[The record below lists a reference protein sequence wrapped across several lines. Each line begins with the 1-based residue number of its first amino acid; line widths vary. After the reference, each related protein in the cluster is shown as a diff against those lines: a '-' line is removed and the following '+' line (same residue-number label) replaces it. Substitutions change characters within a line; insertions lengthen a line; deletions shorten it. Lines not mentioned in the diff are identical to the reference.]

1 MIAGRTRPVAPL
13 ACSTKVESDH
23 DTMLLVRLD
32 APLPRELAVGDGTA
46 LFVCGTCFHHEAKIR
61 SLSFELDGVSQPV
74 RAHGM
79 PRLDLFRSLHPSLDP
94 YATADVTVDPA
105 SAEDPHLNSYR
116 SGFWGIVE
124 VAPGNG
130 AARELT
136 LSAQLEDGQTAT
148 RTLASLR
155 APAQRE
161 PIELGS
167 ADRTGPLVVICMAT
181 YQAPIDLFRRQ
192 IDSIRSQTHR
202 NWTCVI
208 SDDCSTPDRIAAM
221 TEVLAGDPRFVLT
234 RSTRRLG
241 FYLNFERALSL
252 VPPQADYVALS
263 DQDDYWHEDKLETL
277 VAQIGDAQLI
287 YSDARVVDRDGEV
300 LSDTYW
306 VTRRTNHTTL
316 PSLLVTNSV
325 TGAASLFRREL
336 LDHALPFPPAQFAHY
351 HDHWLALVAL
361 ALGEIEFVQRPLYDY
376 VQHGDA
382 TLGHATANRMP
393 GLRSRWRSLV
403 KDPHERVVQWRHHYF
418 IDVCRLTVW
427 ATIVRLRCAK
437 LMTAGKRRELQRF
450 ITADRSLPALA
461 GMWRRGAQELLGL
474 RSETLGAEW
483 MLAYAFTWRRLL
495 SASVRER
502 PSKRLRLDA
511 VPPGEFTV
519 MPSERRAEREQVR
532 AIADKVAPLAFDV
545 TERAPRRLNLL
556 IPTIDLQHLF
566 GGYIGKFNLAA
577 RLADHGERVR
587 IVTVDPAGVI
597 APDYKQ
603 RVERYAG
610 LRGLFD
616 KVELAFGRETQPLQ
630 CSPEDGFVATTWWTA
645 HIARDAARAIG
656 RERFVYLIQ
665 EYEPFTFP
673 MGSYAALAR
682 ESYDFPHYAL
692 FSTELLRG
700 YFRRHEIGVFAPGGE
715 SGEDAS
721 ASFQNAIA
729 AVSPPTAEQLRAR
742 GTRRLLL
749 YARPESH
756 ASRNMFELAVL
767 ALERA
772 LREGAFADWELRGIG
787 ALGAGRISLD
797 GVATLELLPRS
808 DEASYTGLLAEHDV
822 GLALMYTPHPSLVP
836 IEMASAGMVTV
847 TNSFENKTQEA
858 MSAISSNL
866 LAPAP
871 TVEGVSQ
878 ALCTAAERVDRY
890 DERAR
895 GSDVAWSRDWNES
908 FADELITR
916 VIGWLRR

>member
-13 ACSTKVESDH
+13 ACPTKVDSDH
-23 DTMLLVRLD
+23 DSMLLVRLD

-74 RAHGM
+74 CAHGM
-79 PRLDLFRSLHPSLDP
+79 PRLDLFRSLHPALDP
-94 YATADVTVDPA
+94 YATGGVTLDPA

-124 VAPGNG
+124 VGPANG

-136 LSAQLEDGQTAT
+136 LSAELEDGQTAT

-155 APAQRE
+155 PPAQRE
-161 PIELGS
+161 PIEVS
-167 ADRTGPLVVICMAT
+167 SDDRTEPLVVICMAT

-192 IDSIRSQTHR
+192 IDSIRAQTHS

-208 SDDCSTPDRIAAM
+208 SDDCSTPDRIEAM
-221 TEVLAGDPRFVLT
+221 TDVLAGDPRFVLT
-234 RSTRRLG
+234 RSPRRLG

-263 DQDDYWHEDKLETL
+263 DQDDYWHQDKLETL
-277 VAQIGDAQLI
+277 LAQIGEAQLV
-287 YSDARVVDRDGEV
+287 YSDARVVDRDGDV
-300 LSDTYW
+300 TSDTYW
-306 VTRRTNHTTL
+306 VSRRNNHRTL

-325 TGAASLFRREL
+325 TGGASLFRREL

-351 HDHWLALVAL
+351 HDHWIALVAL
-361 ALGEIEFVQRPLYDY
+361 ALGDIEFVPRPLYDY

-382 TLGHATANRMP
+382 TLGHAVANQMP
-393 GLRSRWRSLV
+393 ALRTRWRSLV

-427 ATIVRLRCAK
+427 ATIIRLRCGS
-437 LMTAGKRRELQRF
+437 LMAAGKRRELDRF
-450 ITADRSLPALA
+450 IATDRSLPALA
-461 GMWRRGAQELLGL
+461 GMWRRGAEELLGL

-495 SASVRER
+495 DASVRER
-502 PSKRLRLDA
+502 PSRRLRLDA
-511 VPPGEFTV
+511 VPPSEFTV
-519 MPSERRAEREQVR
+519 MPSERRVESEQVR
-532 AIADKVAPLAFDV
+532 VVAAKIAPLAVDV
-545 TERAPRRLNLL
+545 TDDAPPRLNLL

-587 IVTVDPAGVI
+587 IVTVDPVGVLP
-597 APDYKQ
+597 PDYKQ

-616 KVELAFGRETQPLQ
+616 KVELAFGRESQPLQ
-630 CSPEDGFVATTWWTA
+630 CSPADGFVATTWWTA
-645 HIARDAARAIG
+645 HIAHDAVAAIG
-656 RERFVYLIQ
+656 RDRFVYLIQ
-665 EYEPFTFP
+665 EYEPFTFA

-682 ESYDFPHYAL
+682 ESYDFPHYAV
-692 FSTELLRG
+692 FSTELLRD
-700 YFRRHEIGVFAPGGE
+700 YFRRHAIGVFGAGAG
-715 SGEDAS
+715 SGEGDS

-729 AVSPPTAEQLRAR
+729 AVPAPTVEQLRAR
-742 GTRRLLL
+742 NTRRLLL
-749 YARPESH
+749 YARPEAH

-797 GVATLELLPRS
+797 GVAALELLPRT
-808 DEASYTGLLAEHDV
+808 DETSYTSLLAEHDV

-836 IEMASAGMVTV
+836 IEMASGGMLTV

-866 LAPAP
+866 LAPEP
-871 TVEGVSQ
+871 TSE
-878 ALCTAAERVDRY
+878 ALSRALRDAAERVEHYEDRV
-890 DERAR
+890 R
-895 GSDVAWSRDWNES
+895 GSAVAWSRDWRES
-908 FADELITR
+908 FGDELISRLT
-916 VIGWLRR
+916 GWLRS